1 MFFQDVELTYGTP
14 CLKMFLIFF
23 FFLPHGSRIS
33 LVVSF
38 SIIIVGSYCIKSCC
52 RQSPTHKTHSTTAR
66 EFWVRVQGLL
76 FLDNVQRRTGTSP
89 PELSC
94 LFPDAGHQPWG
105 PRLSP

>member
-38 SIIIVGSYCIKSCC
+38 TRCEFHHHC
-52 RQSPTHKTHSTTAR
+52 R
-66 EFWVRVQGLL
+66 FLL
-76 FLDNVQRRTGTSP
+76 Y
-89 PELSC
+89 
-94 LFPDAGHQPWG
+94 
-105 PRLSP
+105 